1 MTITITIPVKA
12 LVLYAY
18 YMSINPTWENRKV
31 PDYLVSVI
39 GNHTNPNDLVT
50 MTVDAGQLLN
60 FIFKLSDDNY
70 TKVGDAARS
79 IFSNSPSIP
88 GYTALFNQIIAK
100 ANGTSSEKD
109 AAAYMVAQYNQYT
122 QMMSNAYND
131 MYQNGLNFI
140 HN

>member
-18 YMSINPTWENRKV
+18 YMSVNPSWENRKV
-31 PDYLVSVI
+31 PDYLITII
-39 GNHTNPNDLVT
+39 GNRTNPNDLVT
-50 MTVDAGQLLN
+50 LTVDANQLLN
-60 FIFKLSDDNY
+60 FIFSISDDRY
-70 TKVGDAARS
+70 TKIGDAVRS
-79 IFSNSPSIP
+79 IFSNSPAIA
-88 GYTALFNQIIAK
+88 GYTALFTQIVAK

-109 AAAYMVAQYNQYT
+109 AAAYLVEKYNAYTQAMTDLYNQ
-122 QMMSNAYND
+122 